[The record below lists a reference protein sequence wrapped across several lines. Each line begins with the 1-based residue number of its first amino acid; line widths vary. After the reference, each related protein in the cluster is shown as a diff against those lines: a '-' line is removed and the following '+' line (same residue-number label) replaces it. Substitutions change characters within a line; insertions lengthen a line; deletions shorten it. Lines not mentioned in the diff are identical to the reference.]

1 MKLQHLKKIPMK
13 KQVLL
18 EQMKKNVQTRMKK
31 VFPPLLYPYQTEE
44 RN

>member
-31 VFPPLLYPYQTEE
+31 ALPPPLYLYQTEE
-44 RN
+44 GN